1 MRFAAILLLFLV
13 AGCGENDRARSE
25 KLRQEAIAREVEAKV
40 MARTSPAKGDEAVSP
55 LRVIVYGFTA
65 AGGLLLLHLLG
76 APRMR
81 TGDDPLPHPEDR
93 SQRSGGRVLDLNRHE
108 NPPRH

>member
-1 MRFAAILLLFLV
+1 MRFAAIFLLLFV
-13 AGCGENDRARSE
+13 AGCGEDERARSE

-40 MARTSPAKGDEAVSP
+40 MARTSPAKGDEAISP
-55 LRVIVYGFTA
+55 VRVVVYGFTA

-76 APRMR
+76 APGTR
-81 TGDDPLPHPEDR
+81 TDDGSSLHPEDR